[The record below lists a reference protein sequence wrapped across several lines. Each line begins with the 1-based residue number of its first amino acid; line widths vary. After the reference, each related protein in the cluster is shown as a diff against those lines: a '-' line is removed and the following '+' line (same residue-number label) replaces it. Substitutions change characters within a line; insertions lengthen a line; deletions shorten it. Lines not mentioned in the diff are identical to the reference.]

1 MLSMRL
7 FLALCVIFAAPASVA
22 SSASPVSAVKLSGL
36 SPAAPPR
43 QCEIRQKAW
52 CIYQDGSEITDHQK
66 INRDN
71 PNDHIWSMRD
81 VYHQKSVLVILE
93 PSGCRKGF
101 SDEVSAL
108 GFDEG
113 VQWQGKSWDQMRIRL
128 RADGSCDLT
137 LLVPLYDGDPL
148 EWAFSVGRGLI
159 AACRDDECTNITPT
173 PADVTDIYRKQFR
186 RERQK

>member
-1 MLSMRL
+1 MMLLMRL
-7 FLALCVIFAAPASVA
+7 LLALCVIFAAPISEASLT
-22 SSASPVSAVKLSGL
+22 PTVKSTGL

-43 QCEIRQKAW
+43 TCEIRQEAW
-52 CIYQDGSEITDHQK
+52 CIYQDGSEITDRQK
-66 INRDN
+66 VSRDG

-81 VYHQKSVLVILE
+81 IYHPKSLLVILE

-101 SDEVSAL
+101 SDEVTAL
-108 GFDEG
+108 GFEED
-113 VQWQGKSWDQMRIRL
+113 VQWQGKAWDKMRIRL
-128 RADGSCDLT
+128 RVDGSCDLT

-159 AACRDDECTNITPT
+159 AACGDDACTNITPT

-186 RERQK
+186 RERQE